1 MANTEPLKLVF
12 MGTPDFAVPALD
24 ALVQAGFLVVSCVT
38 QPDRAKGRGGKVAMP
53 PVKTYAMEHDIPV
66 LQPDKVRD
74 KTCVQAL
81 RAFRADFFVVAAFGQ
96 ILPQE
101 VLELPK
107 YGCINIHAS
116 LLPKYRGA
124 SPIHWAVMAGDAE
137 TGVTSMQ
144 MDEGMDTGDVLAES
158 RVPVDA
164 HNAEELFDILSVK
177 GADLIAETLAKI
189 EAGEQITAVPQED
202 ALATYA
208 PMITKK
214 DGLLDFGRPADELE
228 RRVRGLYPWP
238 GTYTYLDGQ
247 PFKIWTAG
255 LAEGTPGAA
264 PGTVLKAD
272 REGILIAC
280 GEGALLAK
288 EVQAPGKKR
297 MPADAYLKGHSI
309 EKGTVLG

>member
-1 MANTEPLKLVF
+1 MKIVF
-12 MGTPDFAVPALD
+12 MGTPDFAVPALKKLAAD
-24 ALVQAGFLVVSCVT
+24 GHEIALVVT
-38 QPDRAKGRGGKVAMP
+38 KPDAMKGRGNK
-53 PVKTYAMEHDIPV
+53 
-66 LQPDKVRD
+66 
-74 KTCVQAL
+74 VQASAVKECAL
-81 RAFRADFFVVAAFGQ
+81 ALSLPVSQPEKVKGNTAFIEQLQALAPDAVVVIAYGK
-96 ILPQE
+96 ILPKE
-101 VLELPK
+101 ILEIPPHGCLNVHGSILPR
-107 YGCINIHAS
+107 H
-116 LLPKYRGA
+116 RGA
-124 SPIHWAVMAGDAE
+124 APIQWTILAGDE
-137 TGVTSMQ
+137 EGGVSIMQ

-177 GADLIAETLAKI
+177 GADRIAETLAKI

-214 DGLLDFGRPADELE
+214 DGLLDFGRPAAELE

-264 PGTVLKAD
+264 PGTVLRAD

-297 MPADAYLKGHSI
+297 MAADAYLKGHSI

>member
-1 MANTEPLKLVF
+1 MKIVF
-12 MGTPDFAVPALD
+12 MGTPDFAVPALKKLAAD
-24 ALVQAGFLVVSCVT
+24 GHEIALVVT
-38 QPDRAKGRGGKVAMP
+38 KPDAMKGRGNK
-53 PVKTYAMEHDIPV
+53 
-66 LQPDKVRD
+66 
-74 KTCVQAL
+74 VQASAVKECAL
-81 RAFRADFFVVAAFGQ
+81 ALSLPVSQPEKVKGNTAFIEQLQALAPDAVVVIAYGK
-96 ILPQE
+96 ILPKE
-101 VLELPK
+101 ILEIPPHGCLNVHGSILPR
-107 YGCINIHAS
+107 H
-116 LLPKYRGA
+116 RGA
-124 SPIHWAVMAGDAE
+124 APIQWTILAGDE
-137 TGVTSMQ
+137 EGGVSIMQ

-264 PGTVLKAD
+264 PGTVLRAD

>member
-1 MANTEPLKLVF
+1 
-12 MGTPDFAVPALD
+12 MGTPDFAVPALKKLAAD
-24 ALVQAGFLVVSCVT
+24 GHEIALVVT
-38 QPDRAKGRGGKVAMP
+38 KPDAMKGRGNK
-53 PVKTYAMEHDIPV
+53 
-66 LQPDKVRD
+66 
-74 KTCVQAL
+74 VQASAVKECAL
-81 RAFRADFFVVAAFGQ
+81 ALSLPVSQPEKVKGNTAFIEQLQALAPDAVVVIAYGK
-96 ILPQE
+96 ILPKE
-101 VLELPK
+101 ILEIPPHGCLNVHGSILPR
-107 YGCINIHAS
+107 H
-116 LLPKYRGA
+116 RGA
-124 SPIHWAVMAGDAE
+124 APIQWTILAGDE
-137 TGVTSMQ
+137 EGGVSIMQ

>member
-1 MANTEPLKLVF
+1 MKIVF
-12 MGTPDFAVPALD
+12 MGTPDFAVPALKRLAAD
-24 ALVQAGFLVVSCVT
+24 GHEIALVVT
-38 QPDRAKGRGGKVAMP
+38 KPDAMKGRGNK
-53 PVKTYAMEHDIPV
+53 
-66 LQPDKVRD
+66 
-74 KTCVQAL
+74 VQASAVKECAL
-81 RAFRADFFVVAAFGQ
+81 ALSLPVSQPEKVKGNTAFIEQLQTLAPDAIVVIAYGK
-96 ILPQE
+96 ILPKE
-101 VLELPK
+101 ILEIPPHGCLNVHGSILPR
-107 YGCINIHAS
+107 H
-116 LLPKYRGA
+116 RGA
-124 SPIHWAVMAGDAE
+124 APIQWTILAGDE
-137 TGVTSMQ
+137 EGGVSIMQ

-158 RVPVDA
+158 RVPVA
-164 HNAEELFDILSVK
+164 SHNAEELFDILSEK

-189 EAGEQITAVPQED
+189 EAGEQLTAVPQED

-214 DGLLDFGRPADELE
+214 DGQLDFSRPAAELE

-247 PFKIWTAG
+247 PFKIWTAD

-280 GEGALLAK
+280 SEGALLAK

-297 MPADAYLKGHSI
+297 MAVDAYLKGHSI

>member
-1 MANTEPLKLVF
+1 MKIVF
-12 MGTPDFAVPALD
+12 MGTPDFAVPALKKLAAD
-24 ALVQAGFLVVSCVT
+24 GHEIALVVT
-38 QPDRAKGRGGKVAMP
+38 KPDAMKGRGNK
-53 PVKTYAMEHDIPV
+53 
-66 LQPDKVRD
+66 
-74 KTCVQAL
+74 VQASAVKECAL
-81 RAFRADFFVVAAFGQ
+81 ALSLPVSQPEKVKGNTAFIEQLQALAPDAVVVIAYGK
-96 ILPQE
+96 ILPKE
-101 VLELPK
+101 ILEIPPHGCLNVHGSILPR
-107 YGCINIHAS
+107 H
-116 LLPKYRGA
+116 RGA
-124 SPIHWAVMAGDAE
+124 APIQWTILAGDE
-137 TGVTSMQ
+137 EGGVSIMQ

-214 DGLLDFGRPADELE
+214 DGLLDFGRPAAELE

-264 PGTVLKAD
+264 PGTVLRAD

>member
-1 MANTEPLKLVF
+1 MKIVF
-12 MGTPDFAVPALD
+12 MGTPDFAVPALKKLAAD
-24 ALVQAGFLVVSCVT
+24 GHEIALVVT
-38 QPDRAKGRGGKVAMP
+38 KPDAMKGRGNK
-53 PVKTYAMEHDIPV
+53 
-66 LQPDKVRD
+66 
-74 KTCVQAL
+74 VQASAVKECAL
-81 RAFRADFFVVAAFGQ
+81 ALSLPVSQPEKVKGNTAFIEQLQALAPDAVVVIAYGK
-96 ILPQE
+96 ILPKE
-101 VLELPK
+101 ILEIPPHGCLNVHGSILPR
-107 YGCINIHAS
+107 H
-116 LLPKYRGA
+116 RGA
-124 SPIHWAVMAGDAE
+124 APIQWTILAGDE
-137 TGVTSMQ
+137 EGGVSIMR

-264 PGTVLKAD
+264 PGTVLRAD

>member
-1 MANTEPLKLVF
+1 MKIVF
-12 MGTPDFAVPALD
+12 MGTPDFAVPALKRLAAD
-24 ALVQAGFLVVSCVT
+24 GHEIALVVT
-38 QPDRAKGRGGKVAMP
+38 KPDAMKGRGNK
-53 PVKTYAMEHDIPV
+53 
-66 LQPDKVRD
+66 
-74 KTCVQAL
+74 VQASAVKECAQAL
-81 RAFRADFFVVAAFGQ
+81 SLPVSQPEKVKGNTAFIEQLQALAPDAVVVIAYGK
-96 ILPQE
+96 ILPKE
-101 VLELPK
+101 ILEIPLHGCLNVHGSILPR
-107 YGCINIHAS
+107 H
-116 LLPKYRGA
+116 RGA
-124 SPIHWAVMAGDAE
+124 APIQWTILAGDE
-137 TGVTSMQ
+137 EGGVSIMQ

-214 DGLLDFGRPADELE
+214 DGQLDFSRPAAELE

-238 GTYTYLDGQ
+238 GTYTYLNGQ
-247 PFKIWTAG
+247 PFKIWTAD
-255 LAEGTPGAA
+255 LAEGTPGVA

-280 GEGALLAK
+280 SEGALLAK

-297 MPADAYLKGHSI
+297 MAADAYLKGHSI

>member
-1 MANTEPLKLVF
+1 MKIVF
-12 MGTPDFAVPALD
+12 MGTPDFAVPALKKLAAD
-24 ALVQAGFLVVSCVT
+24 GHEIALVVT
-38 QPDRAKGRGGKVAMP
+38 KPDAMKGRGNK
-53 PVKTYAMEHDIPV
+53 
-66 LQPDKVRD
+66 
-74 KTCVQAL
+74 VQASAVKECAL
-81 RAFRADFFVVAAFGQ
+81 ALSLPVSQPEKVKGNTAFIEQLQALAPDAVVVIAYGK
-96 ILPQE
+96 ILPKE
-101 VLELPK
+101 ILEIPLHGCLNVHGSILPR
-107 YGCINIHAS
+107 H
-116 LLPKYRGA
+116 RGA
-124 SPIHWAVMAGDAE
+124 APIQWTILAGDE
-137 TGVTSMQ
+137 EGGVSIMQ

-280 GEGALLAK
+280 GDGALLAK

>member
-1 MANTEPLKLVF
+1 MKIVF
-12 MGTPDFAVPALD
+12 MGTPDFAVPALKKLAAD
-24 ALVQAGFLVVSCVT
+24 GHEIALVVT
-38 QPDRAKGRGGKVAMP
+38 KPDAMKGRGNK
-53 PVKTYAMEHDIPV
+53 
-66 LQPDKVRD
+66 
-74 KTCVQAL
+74 VQASAVKECAL
-81 RAFRADFFVVAAFGQ
+81 ALSLPVSQPEKVKGNTAFIEQLQALAPDVVVVIAYGK
-96 ILPQE
+96 ILPKE
-101 VLELPK
+101 ILEIPLHGCLNVHGSILPR
-107 YGCINIHAS
+107 H
-116 LLPKYRGA
+116 RGA
-124 SPIHWAVMAGDAE
+124 APIQWTILAGDE
-137 TGVTSMQ
+137 EGGVSIMQ

-214 DGLLDFGRPADELE
+214 DGLLDFGRPAAELE

-264 PGTVLKAD
+264 PGTVLRAD

-297 MPADAYLKGHSI
+297 MAADAYLKGHSI

>member
-1 MANTEPLKLVF
+1 MKIVF
-12 MGTPDFAVPALD
+12 MGTPDFAVPALKKLAAD
-24 ALVQAGFLVVSCVT
+24 GHEIALVVT
-38 QPDRAKGRGGKVAMP
+38 KPDAMKGRGNK
-53 PVKTYAMEHDIPV
+53 
-66 LQPDKVRD
+66 
-74 KTCVQAL
+74 VQASAVKECAL
-81 RAFRADFFVVAAFGQ
+81 ALSLPVSQPEKVKGNTAFIEQLQALAPDAVVVIAYGK
-96 ILPQE
+96 ILPKE
-101 VLELPK
+101 ILEIPLHGCLNVHGSILPR
-107 YGCINIHAS
+107 H
-116 LLPKYRGA
+116 RGA
-124 SPIHWAVMAGDAE
+124 APIQWTILAGDE
-137 TGVTSMQ
+137 EGGVSIMQ

-214 DGLLDFGRPADELE
+214 DGLLDFGRPAAELE

-264 PGTVLKAD
+264 PGTVLRAD

>member
-1 MANTEPLKLVF
+1 MKIVF
-12 MGTPDFAVPALD
+12 MGTPDFAVPALKKLAAD
-24 ALVQAGFLVVSCVT
+24 GHEIALVVT
-38 QPDRAKGRGGKVAMP
+38 KPDAMKGRGNK
-53 PVKTYAMEHDIPV
+53 
-66 LQPDKVRD
+66 
-74 KTCVQAL
+74 VQASAVKECAL
-81 RAFRADFFVVAAFGQ
+81 ALSLPVSQPEKVKGNTAFIEQLQALAPDAVVVIAYGK
-96 ILPQE
+96 ILPKE
-101 VLELPK
+101 ILEIPLHGCLNVHGSILPR
-107 YGCINIHAS
+107 H
-116 LLPKYRGA
+116 RGA
-124 SPIHWAVMAGDAE
+124 APIQWTILAGDE
-137 TGVTSMQ
+137 EGGVSIMQ

-264 PGTVLKAD
+264 PGTVLRAD

-297 MPADAYLKGHSI
+297 MAADAYLKGHSI

>member
-1 MANTEPLKLVF
+1 MKIVF
-12 MGTPDFAVPALD
+12 MGTPDFAVPALKRLAAD
-24 ALVQAGFLVVSCVT
+24 GHEIALVVT
-38 QPDRAKGRGGKVAMP
+38 KPDAMKGRGNK
-53 PVKTYAMEHDIPV
+53 
-66 LQPDKVRD
+66 
-74 KTCVQAL
+74 VQASAVKECAL
-81 RAFRADFFVVAAFGQ
+81 ALSLPVSQPEKVKGNTAFIEQLQALAPDAVVVIAYGK
-96 ILPQE
+96 ILPKE
-101 VLELPK
+101 ILEIPLHGCLNVHGSILPR
-107 YGCINIHAS
+107 H
-116 LLPKYRGA
+116 RGA
-124 SPIHWAVMAGDAE
+124 APIQWTILAGDE
-137 TGVTSMQ
+137 EGGVSIMQ

>member
-1 MANTEPLKLVF
+1 MKIVF
-12 MGTPDFAVPALD
+12 MGTPDFAVPALKKLAAD
-24 ALVQAGFLVVSCVT
+24 GHEIALVVT
-38 QPDRAKGRGGKVAMP
+38 KPDAMKGRGNK
-53 PVKTYAMEHDIPV
+53 
-66 LQPDKVRD
+66 
-74 KTCVQAL
+74 VQASAVKECAL
-81 RAFRADFFVVAAFGQ
+81 ALSLPVSQPEKVKGNTAFIEQLQALAPDAVVVIAYGK
-96 ILPQE
+96 ILPKE
-101 VLELPK
+101 ILEIPLHGCLNVHGSILPR
-107 YGCINIHAS
+107 H
-116 LLPKYRGA
+116 RGA
-124 SPIHWAVMAGDAE
+124 APIQWTILAGDE
-137 TGVTSMQ
+137 EGGVSIMQ

-214 DGLLDFGRPADELE
+214 DGLLDFGRPAAELE

-297 MPADAYLKGHSI
+297 MAADAYLKGHSI

>member
-1 MANTEPLKLVF
+1 MKIVF
-12 MGTPDFAVPALD
+12 MGTPDFAVPALKKLAAD
-24 ALVQAGFLVVSCVT
+24 GHEIALVVT
-38 QPDRAKGRGGKVAMP
+38 KPDAMKGRGNK
-53 PVKTYAMEHDIPV
+53 
-66 LQPDKVRD
+66 
-74 KTCVQAL
+74 VQASAVKECAL
-81 RAFRADFFVVAAFGQ
+81 ALSLPVSQPEKVKGNTAFIEQLQALAPDAVVVIAYGK
-96 ILPQE
+96 ILPKE
-101 VLELPK
+101 ILEIPLHGCLNVHGSILPR
-107 YGCINIHAS
+107 H
-116 LLPKYRGA
+116 RGA
-124 SPIHWAVMAGDAE
+124 APIQWTILAGDE
-137 TGVTSMQ
+137 EGGVSIMQ

>member
-1 MANTEPLKLVF
+1 MKIVF
-12 MGTPDFAVPALD
+12 MGTPDFAVPALKKLAAD
-24 ALVQAGFLVVSCVT
+24 GHEIALVVT
-38 QPDRAKGRGGKVAMP
+38 KPDAMKGRGNK
-53 PVKTYAMEHDIPV
+53 
-66 LQPDKVRD
+66 
-74 KTCVQAL
+74 VQASAVKECAL
-81 RAFRADFFVVAAFGQ
+81 ALSLPVSQPEKVKGNTAFIEQLQALAPDAVVVIAYGK
-96 ILPQE
+96 ILPKE
-101 VLELPK
+101 ILEIPPHGCLNVHGSILPR
-107 YGCINIHAS
+107 H
-116 LLPKYRGA
+116 RGA
-124 SPIHWAVMAGDAE
+124 APIQWTILAGDE
-137 TGVTSMQ
+137 EGGVSIMQ

>member
-1 MANTEPLKLVF
+1 MKIVF
-12 MGTPDFAVPALD
+12 MGTPDFAVPALRRLAAD
-24 ALVQAGFLVVSCVT
+24 GHEIALVVT
-38 QPDRAKGRGGKVAMP
+38 KPDAMKGRGNK
-53 PVKTYAMEHDIPV
+53 
-66 LQPDKVRD
+66 
-74 KTCVQAL
+74 VQASAVKECAL
-81 RAFRADFFVVAAFGQ
+81 ALSLPVSQPEKVKGNTAFIEQLQALSPDAIVVIAYGK
-96 ILPQE
+96 ILPKE
-101 VLELPK
+101 ILEIPPHGCLNVHGSILPR
-107 YGCINIHAS
+107 H
-116 LLPKYRGA
+116 RGA
-124 SPIHWAVMAGDAE
+124 APIQWTILAGDE
-137 TGVTSMQ
+137 EGGVSIMQ

-158 RVPVDA
+158 RVPVA
-164 HNAEELFDILSVK
+164 SHNAEELFDILSEK

-189 EAGEQITAVPQED
+189 EAGEQLTAVPQED

-214 DGLLDFGRPADELE
+214 DGQLDFSRSAAELE

-247 PFKIWTAG
+247 PFKIWTAD

-280 GEGALLAK
+280 AEGALLAK

-297 MPADAYLKGHSI
+297 MAADAYLKGHSI

>member
-1 MANTEPLKLVF
+1 MKIVF
-12 MGTPDFAVPALD
+12 MGTPDFAVPALKKLAAD
-24 ALVQAGFLVVSCVT
+24 GHEIALVVT
-38 QPDRAKGRGGKVAMP
+38 KPDAMKGRGNK
-53 PVKTYAMEHDIPV
+53 
-66 LQPDKVRD
+66 
-74 KTCVQAL
+74 VQASAVKECAL
-81 RAFRADFFVVAAFGQ
+81 ALSLPVSQPEKVKGNTAFIEQLQALAPDAVVVIAYGK
-96 ILPQE
+96 ILPKE
-101 VLELPK
+101 ILEIPPHGCLNVHGSILPR
-107 YGCINIHAS
+107 H
-116 LLPKYRGA
+116 RGA
-124 SPIHWAVMAGDAE
+124 APIQWTILAGDE
-137 TGVTSMQ
+137 EGGVSIMQ

-214 DGLLDFGRPADELE
+214 DGLLDFGRPAAELE

-272 REGILIAC
+272 RGGILIAC

-297 MPADAYLKGHSI
+297 MAADAYLKGHSI

>member
-1 MANTEPLKLVF
+1 MKIVF
-12 MGTPDFAVPALD
+12 MGTPDFAVPALKKLAAD
-24 ALVQAGFLVVSCVT
+24 GHEIALVVT
-38 QPDRAKGRGGKVAMP
+38 KPDAMKGRGNK
-53 PVKTYAMEHDIPV
+53 
-66 LQPDKVRD
+66 
-74 KTCVQAL
+74 VQASAVKECAL
-81 RAFRADFFVVAAFGQ
+81 ALSLPVSQPEKVKGNTAFIEQLQALAPDAVVVIAYGK
-96 ILPQE
+96 ILPKE
-101 VLELPK
+101 ILEIPLHGCLNVHGSILPR
-107 YGCINIHAS
+107 H
-116 LLPKYRGA
+116 RGA
-124 SPIHWAVMAGDAE
+124 APIQWTILAGDE
-137 TGVTSMQ
+137 EGGVSIMQ

-214 DGLLDFGRPADELE
+214 DGLLDFGRPAAELE

-264 PGTVLKAD
+264 PGTVLRAD

-297 MPADAYLKGHSI
+297 MAADAYLKGHSI

>member
-1 MANTEPLKLVF
+1 MKIVF
-12 MGTPDFAVPALD
+12 MGTPDFAVPALKKLAAD
-24 ALVQAGFLVVSCVT
+24 GHEIALVVT
-38 QPDRAKGRGGKVAMP
+38 KPDAMKGRGNK
-53 PVKTYAMEHDIPV
+53 
-66 LQPDKVRD
+66 
-74 KTCVQAL
+74 VQASAVKECAL
-81 RAFRADFFVVAAFGQ
+81 ALSLPVSQPEKVKGNTAFIEQLQALAPDAVVVIAYGK
-96 ILPQE
+96 ILPKE
-101 VLELPK
+101 ILEIPLHGCLNVHGSILPR
-107 YGCINIHAS
+107 H
-116 LLPKYRGA
+116 RGA
-124 SPIHWAVMAGDAE
+124 APIQWTILAGDE
-137 TGVTSMQ
+137 EGGVSIMQ

-214 DGLLDFGRPADELE
+214 DGLLDFGRPAAELE

>member
-1 MANTEPLKLVF
+1 MKIVF
-12 MGTPDFAVPALD
+12 MGTPDFAVPALKKLAAD
-24 ALVQAGFLVVSCVT
+24 GHEIALVVT
-38 QPDRAKGRGGKVAMP
+38 KPDAMKGRGNK
-53 PVKTYAMEHDIPV
+53 
-66 LQPDKVRD
+66 
-74 KTCVQAL
+74 VQASAVKECAL
-81 RAFRADFFVVAAFGQ
+81 ALSLPVSQPEKVKGNTAFIEQLQALAPDAVVVIAYGK
-96 ILPQE
+96 ILPKE
-101 VLELPK
+101 ILEIPPHGCLNVHGSILPR
-107 YGCINIHAS
+107 H
-116 LLPKYRGA
+116 RGA
-124 SPIHWAVMAGDAE
+124 APIQWTILAGDE
-137 TGVTSMQ
+137 EGGVSIMQ

-264 PGTVLKAD
+264 PGTVLRAD

-280 GEGALLAK
+280 GEVALLAK

-297 MPADAYLKGHSI
+297 MAADAYLKGHSI

>member
-1 MANTEPLKLVF
+1 MKIVF
-12 MGTPDFAVPALD
+12 MGTPDFAVPALKKLAAD
-24 ALVQAGFLVVSCVT
+24 GHEIALVVT
-38 QPDRAKGRGGKVAMP
+38 KPDAMKGRGNK
-53 PVKTYAMEHDIPV
+53 
-66 LQPDKVRD
+66 
-74 KTCVQAL
+74 VQASAVKECAL
-81 RAFRADFFVVAAFGQ
+81 ALSLPVSQPEKVKGNTALIEQLQALAPDAVVVIAYGK
-96 ILPQE
+96 ILPKE
-101 VLELPK
+101 ILEIPLHGCLNVHGSILPR
-107 YGCINIHAS
+107 H
-116 LLPKYRGA
+116 RGA
-124 SPIHWAVMAGDAE
+124 APIQWTILAGDE
-137 TGVTSMQ
+137 EGGVSIMQ

-214 DGLLDFGRPADELE
+214 DGLLDFGRPAAELE

-264 PGTVLKAD
+264 PGTVLRAD

-297 MPADAYLKGHSI
+297 MAADAYLKGHSI

>member
-1 MANTEPLKLVF
+1 MKIVF
-12 MGTPDFAVPALD
+12 MGTPDFAVPALKKLAAD
-24 ALVQAGFLVVSCVT
+24 GHEIALVVT
-38 QPDRAKGRGGKVAMP
+38 KPDAMKGRGNK
-53 PVKTYAMEHDIPV
+53 
-66 LQPDKVRD
+66 
-74 KTCVQAL
+74 VQASAVKECAQAL
-81 RAFRADFFVVAAFGQ
+81 SLPVSQPEKVKGNTAFIEQLQALAPDAVVVIAYGK
-96 ILPQE
+96 ILPKE
-101 VLELPK
+101 ILEIPLHGCLNVHGSILPR
-107 YGCINIHAS
+107 H
-116 LLPKYRGA
+116 RGA
-124 SPIHWAVMAGDAE
+124 APIQWTILAGDE
-137 TGVTSMQ
+137 EGGVSIMR

-264 PGTVLKAD
+264 PGTVLRAD

-297 MPADAYLKGHSI
+297 MAADAYLKGHSI

>member
-1 MANTEPLKLVF
+1 MKIVF
-12 MGTPDFAVPALD
+12 MGTPDFAVPALKKLAAD
-24 ALVQAGFLVVSCVT
+24 GHEIALVVT
-38 QPDRAKGRGGKVAMP
+38 KPDAMKGRGNK
-53 PVKTYAMEHDIPV
+53 
-66 LQPDKVRD
+66 
-74 KTCVQAL
+74 VQASAVKECAL
-81 RAFRADFFVVAAFGQ
+81 ALSLPVSKPEKVKGNTAFIEQLQALAPDAVVVIAYGK
-96 ILPQE
+96 ILPKE
-101 VLELPK
+101 ILEIPPHGCLNVHGSILPR
-107 YGCINIHAS
+107 H
-116 LLPKYRGA
+116 RGA
-124 SPIHWAVMAGDAE
+124 APIQWTILAGDE
-137 TGVTSMQ
+137 EGGVSIMQ

>member
-1 MANTEPLKLVF
+1 MKIVF
-12 MGTPDFAVPALD
+12 MGTPDFAVPALKKLAAD
-24 ALVQAGFLVVSCVT
+24 GHEIALVVT
-38 QPDRAKGRGGKVAMP
+38 KPDAMKGRGNK
-53 PVKTYAMEHDIPV
+53 
-66 LQPDKVRD
+66 
-74 KTCVQAL
+74 VQASAVKECAL
-81 RAFRADFFVVAAFGQ
+81 ALSLPVSQPEKVKGNTAFIEQLQALAPDAVVVIAYGK
-96 ILPQE
+96 ILPKE
-101 VLELPK
+101 ILEIPPHGCLNVHGSILPR
-107 YGCINIHAS
+107 H
-116 LLPKYRGA
+116 RGA
-124 SPIHWAVMAGDAE
+124 APIQWTILAGDE
-137 TGVTSMQ
+137 EGGVSIMQ

-214 DGLLDFGRPADELE
+214 DGLLDFGRPAAELE

-264 PGTVLKAD
+264 PGTVLRAD

-297 MPADAYLKGHSI
+297 MVADAYLKGHSI

>member
-1 MANTEPLKLVF
+1 MKIVF
-12 MGTPDFAVPALD
+12 MGTPDFAVPALKKLAAD
-24 ALVQAGFLVVSCVT
+24 GHEIALVVT
-38 QPDRAKGRGGKVAMP
+38 KPDAMKGRGNK
-53 PVKTYAMEHDIPV
+53 
-66 LQPDKVRD
+66 
-74 KTCVQAL
+74 VQASAVKECAL
-81 RAFRADFFVVAAFGQ
+81 ALSLPVSQPEKVKGNTAFIEQLQALAPDAVVVIAYGK
-96 ILPQE
+96 ILPKE
-101 VLELPK
+101 ILEIPPHGCLNVHGSILPR
-107 YGCINIHAS
+107 H
-116 LLPKYRGA
+116 RGA
-124 SPIHWAVMAGDAE
+124 APIQWTILAGDE
-137 TGVTSMQ
+137 EGGVSIMQ

-214 DGLLDFGRPADELE
+214 DGLLDFGRPAAELE

>member
-1 MANTEPLKLVF
+1 MKIVF
-12 MGTPDFAVPALD
+12 MGTPDFAVPALKKLAAD
-24 ALVQAGFLVVSCVT
+24 GHEIALVVT
-38 QPDRAKGRGGKVAMP
+38 KPDAMKGRGNK
-53 PVKTYAMEHDIPV
+53 
-66 LQPDKVRD
+66 
-74 KTCVQAL
+74 VQASAVKECAL
-81 RAFRADFFVVAAFGQ
+81 ALSLPVSQPEKVKGNTAFIEQLQALAPDAVVVIAYGK
-96 ILPQE
+96 ILPKE
-101 VLELPK
+101 ILEIPLHGCLNVHGSILPR
-107 YGCINIHAS
+107 H
-116 LLPKYRGA
+116 RGA
-124 SPIHWAVMAGDAE
+124 APIQWTILAGDE
-137 TGVTSMQ
+137 EGGVSIMQ

-238 GTYTYLDGQ
+238 GTYTNLDGQ

-264 PGTVLKAD
+264 PGTVLRAD

>member
-1 MANTEPLKLVF
+1 MKIIF
-12 MGTPDFAVPALD
+12 MGTPDFAVPALKKLAAD
-24 ALVQAGFLVVSCVT
+24 GHEIALVVT
-38 QPDRAKGRGGKVAMP
+38 KPDAMKGRGNK
-53 PVKTYAMEHDIPV
+53 
-66 LQPDKVRD
+66 
-74 KTCVQAL
+74 VQASAVKECAL
-81 RAFRADFFVVAAFGQ
+81 ALSLPVSQPEKVKGNTAFIEQLQALAPDAVVVIAYGK
-96 ILPQE
+96 ILPKE
-101 VLELPK
+101 ILEIPLHGCLNVHGSILPR
-107 YGCINIHAS
+107 H
-116 LLPKYRGA
+116 RGA
-124 SPIHWAVMAGDAE
+124 APIQWTILAGDE
-137 TGVTSMQ
+137 EGGVSIMQ

-214 DGLLDFGRPADELE
+214 DGLLDFGRPAAELE

>member
-1 MANTEPLKLVF
+1 MKIVF
-12 MGTPDFAVPALD
+12 MGTPDFAVPALKKLAAD
-24 ALVQAGFLVVSCVT
+24 GHESALVGT
-38 QPDRAKGRGGKVAMP
+38 KPDAMKGRGNK
-53 PVKTYAMEHDIPV
+53 
-66 LQPDKVRD
+66 
-74 KTCVQAL
+74 VQASAVKECAL
-81 RAFRADFFVVAAFGQ
+81 ALSLPVSQPEKVKGNTAFIEQLQALAPDAVVVIAYGK
-96 ILPQE
+96 ILPKE
-101 VLELPK
+101 ILEIPPHGCLNVHGSILPR
-107 YGCINIHAS
+107 H
-116 LLPKYRGA
+116 RGA
-124 SPIHWAVMAGDAE
+124 APIQWTILAGDE
-137 TGVTSMQ
+137 EGGVSIMQ

-214 DGLLDFGRPADELE
+214 DGLLDFGRPAAELE

-297 MPADAYLKGHSI
+297 MAADAYLKGHSI

>member
-1 MANTEPLKLVF
+1 MKIVF
-12 MGTPDFAVPALD
+12 MGTPDFAVPALKKLAAD
-24 ALVQAGFLVVSCVT
+24 GHEIALVVT
-38 QPDRAKGRGGKVAMP
+38 KPDAMKGRGNK
-53 PVKTYAMEHDIPV
+53 
-66 LQPDKVRD
+66 
-74 KTCVQAL
+74 VQASAVKECAL
-81 RAFRADFFVVAAFGQ
+81 ALSLPVSQPEKVKGNTAFIEQLQALAPDAVVVIAYGK
-96 ILPQE
+96 ILPKE
-101 VLELPK
+101 ILEIPLHGCLNVHGSILPR
-107 YGCINIHAS
+107 H
-116 LLPKYRGA
+116 RGA
-124 SPIHWAVMAGDAE
+124 APIQWTILAGDE
-137 TGVTSMQ
+137 EGGVSIMQ

-264 PGTVLKAD
+264 PGTVLRAD